1 MKFSI
6 SDALAV
12 EGREVGFLEGAV
24 LAKEGLCFNME
35 ESLAEGVVK
44 REAGRDGRPVHK
56 KEKAAPPHLDPLM
69 INKTS
74 L

>member
-1 MKFSI
+1 M
-6 SDALAV
+6 
-12 EGREVGFLEGAV
+12 EGREVGVLDLEGAV
-24 LAKEGLCFNME
+24 LVKEGLCFKME
-35 ESLAEGVVK
+35 GSLAEGVVK

>member
-1 MKFSI
+1 M
-6 SDALAV
+6 
-12 EGREVGFLEGAV
+12 
-24 LAKEGLCFNME
+24 AKEGLCFKME
-35 ESLAEGVVK
+35 EYLGEGVVK

-74 L
+74 LLKSSKIVKVIRKLSS

>member
-1 MKFSI
+1 MGPPP
-6 SDALAV
+6 V
-12 EGREVGFLEGAV
+12 FLEGAV
-24 LAKEGLCFNME
+24 LAKEGLCFKME
-35 ESLAEGVVK
+35 GSLAEGVVK
-44 REAGRDGRPVHK
+44 REACRDGRPVHK